1 MVRQAH
7 HAMAQRILLWTVVSQ
22 HLKMRDIDKLIDE
35 LIPPNNYQR
44 RAHFSN
50 EHIVQD
56 LNDVEKLKVEQRL
69 IEILGYENDVLIG
82 ETLVLLKS
90 TNSLQALFRIL
101 NRTKKP
107 LLRIIWASFIN
118 EIRNGDDE
126 MKKVALEALEKITRQ
141 LFFRNS
147 DLISAFYYLARFDD
161 ERIKRKIQGYLNHK
175 NYLVASNAKTSLGLD
190 NFANTL
196 LGKMKY
202 F

>member
-1 MVRQAH
+1 
-7 HAMAQRILLWTVVSQ
+7 
-22 HLKMRDIDKLIDE
+22 LKMRDIDKLIDE